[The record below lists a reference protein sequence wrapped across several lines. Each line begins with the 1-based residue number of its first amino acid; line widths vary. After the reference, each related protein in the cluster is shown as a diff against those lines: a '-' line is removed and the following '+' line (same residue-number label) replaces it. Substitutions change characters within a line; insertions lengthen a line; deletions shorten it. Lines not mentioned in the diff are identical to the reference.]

1 MFDAVN
7 NITNEELQFYLDL
20 LGYGGSGDVPWLVM
34 EAQGDGS
41 MLGGRGGVHQKLEKW
56 RVGGKFEKERRENQN
71 G

>member
-34 EAQGDGS
+34 EAQDVISCAHQDSGS
-41 MLGGRGGVHQKLEKW
+41 V
-56 RVGGKFEKERRENQN
+56 RRNDVELNESWASKARE
-71 G
+71 

>member
-1 MFDAVN
+1 
-7 NITNEELQFYLDL
+7 
-20 LGYGGSGDVPWLVM
+20 
-34 EAQGDGS
+34 